1 MSSRLSF
8 IFYEKVCYEWED
20 YSKII
25 FEVQIIFE
33 VIFEDENSK
42 ELQICII
49 YLKCDVHS

>member
-25 FEVQIIFE
+25 FEV
-33 VIFEDENSK
+33 VFEDENSK